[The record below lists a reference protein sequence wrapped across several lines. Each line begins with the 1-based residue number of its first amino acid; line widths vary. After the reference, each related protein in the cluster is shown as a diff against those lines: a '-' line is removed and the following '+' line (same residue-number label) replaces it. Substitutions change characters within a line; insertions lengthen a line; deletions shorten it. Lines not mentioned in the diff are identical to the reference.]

1 MDVWERGRTT
11 GRKLDFMERTLRVK
25 VIGYL
30 RTSTNRQDLSL
41 EVQEKRLRQEAEY
54 RGFDIVIMQDQMSGS
69 VAPRRRP
76 GLSAALEQ
84 LANGDADALIV
95 SKLDRVARS
104 LSDIAHLLEQAKKQ
118 GWAFIALDL
127 GVDTST
133 PEGALV
139 LGIMASI
146 AQWERSRIQERI
158 TEALAQAKANG
169 KILGR
174 PRLHPD
180 AVKYRAMELRGT
192 GMSLSA
198 VSSQLL
204 GEGFASSKGKKL
216 SPSAISRLVKT
227 G

>member
-1 MDVWERGRTT
+1 MSTRAV
-11 GRKLDFMERTLRVK
+11 
-25 VIGYL
+25 GYI

-41 EVQEKRLRQEAEY
+41 EVQESRLRAEAEF
-54 RGFDIVIMQDQMSGS
+54 RGIDILIISDQMSGS
-69 VAPRRRP
+69 ISPKKRP
-76 GLSAALEQ
+76 GLSSALEL
-84 LANGDADALIV
+84 LAAGDADTLIV

-104 LSDIAHLLEQAKKQ
+104 LADIAHLLEQAKAQ

-158 TEALAQAKANG
+158 IEALVQAKSNG

-174 PRLHPD
+174 PRMYSD
-180 AVKYRAMELRGT
+180 ATRDRAAKLRDAGLT
-192 GMSLSA
+192 LTD
-198 VSSQLL
+198 VSRTLYS
-204 GEGFASSKGKKL
+204 EGVSTSKGMPL
-216 SPSAISRLVKT
+216 SPSAVSRLLEKAAS
-227 G
+227 

>member
-1 MDVWERGRTT
+1 M
-11 GRKLDFMERTLRVK
+11 KA
-25 VIGYL
+25 IGYV
-30 RTSTNRQDLSL
+30 RTSTNRQDLSI
-41 EVQEKRLRQEAEY
+41 EVQEKRLRAEAEF
-54 RGFDIVIMQDQMSGS
+54 RGFEITIIQDQMSGS
-69 VAPRRRP
+69 IAPKRRP

-84 LANGDADALIV
+84 LANGTVDALMV

-169 KILGR
+169 KTLGR
-174 PRLHPD
+174 PRLHSN
-180 AVKYRAMELRGT
+180 AANERATILRGT
-192 GMSLSA
+192 GLSLHEISLKLHSEGITAGSGKCLSSSA
-198 VSSQLL
+198 VSRLL
-204 GEGFASSKGKKL
+204 QTG
-216 SPSAISRLVKT
+216 LVDA
-227 G
+227 

>member
-104 LSDIAHLLEQAKKQ
+104 LNDIAHLLEQAKKQ

-158 TEALAQAKANG
+158 VEALAQAKANG
-169 KILGR
+169 KTLGR
-174 PRLHPD
+174 PRLHPK
-180 AVKYRAMELRGT
+180 AVNDRARELKGF
-192 GMSLSA
+192 GLSLHDISLRLK
-198 VSSQLL
+198 SEGITNGN
-204 GEGFASSKGKKL
+204 GERL
-216 SPSAISRLVKT
+216 SPSAVHRLVKT